1 LALLLLLASSAVAG
15 ETGYPLITLFRQEQ
29 HKGGTQNFGAAGD
42 PRGRLYFAN
51 QDGVLIY
58 DGAWWSRVTI
68 AGITA
73 FDVLSDTDG
82 NIGVGGLEEI
92 GVLAPTPTGTLG
104 YRSLVGQLP
113 AELRSDI
120 GQGSMC
126 RAPGGGLLFI
136 GPRFAA
142 RWDGRALRV
151 VERNNDPALHPRRCF
166 DVGGIAYIGSFT
178 GLKELGGK
186 TLFAGKRIDIALP
199 GFVILRNGGLFRYDE
214 TPYDTDASQWLRGKG
229 VMDAKVLA
237 DGRIA
242 VATLRFGLLIM
253 TADGRIDQIIDAAA
267 GLPDVFLF
275 SVEQDA
281 EGSLWLAMDN
291 AIVRVDFGAPVSV
304 FDQRIGL
311 AGSVQTIARHQGTL
325 YAGTS
330 HGIFAIE
337 PSGAGVRARRLPGME
352 TNNPWSLLSTH
363 DDFLTGTFG
372 GIFVLHDPGTPQLID
387 GTTELTA
394 YVMTPSLRDPS
405 RVWFGTDE
413 GVGMLRRDAG
423 GWRYEGLLKTAPAHV
438 HAIIETNDG
447 ALWIGTSLDGVVR
460 IDQQGPITRWG
471 TGEASVLAIDG
482 QIIIVRSDGFTR
494 PAPNGRE
501 IPDPLLGA
509 IHTTGTAL
517 SAAADARGN
526 VWMTT
531 RPPRMVRRTAGGAYE
546 AEGHLVGAME
556 GDGQTFFAD
565 ADGVMWIGGDR
576 GLYRVAAADA
586 TARRAQP
593 APAIRRVVDGRDRTL
608 FDALGDPNHASTS
621 LPHSVGRVRI
631 EVAPLSYR
639 DSTRYQYRLDPV
651 DTQWSSWTEQAFLD
665 YTNLGAND
673 YTFRVRTRGA
683 GGALSEE
690 AHWSFSVRA
699 PWYATR
705 PAIALWIVTGAALLY
720 LFIRL
725 RTRTLRGRARRL
737 QSLVD
742 EQTVMLRAANEQLEH
757 LSLTDPLTGVANRR
771 AFDRALNEAWK
782 RAVRHDQP
790 LTVVMLDLDH
800 FKRLNDAQGH
810 AAGDECLRTV
820 AQQLDSAIRGNG
832 DDLVARWG
840 GEEFVLLLA
849 ADEATALA
857 VAQRIRAG
865 IEPLGVTASLGVAAR
880 GNEADPMEI
889 VERADRALYAA
900 KRAGRNQVHVD
911 VERLSA

>member
-1 LALLLLLASSAVAG
+1 MAG

-29 HKGGTQNFGAAGD
+29 HKGGPQNFDVTRD
-42 PRGRLYFAN
+42 PRGRLHFAN

-58 DGAWWSRVTI
+58 DGAWWTRVAI
-68 AGITA
+68 PGITA
-73 FDVLSDTDG
+73 FETLSDTEG

-92 GVLAPTPTGTLG
+92 GVLVPTGGKLG
-104 YRSLVGQLP
+104 YRSLMGQLP
-113 AELRSDI
+113 PELRAGL
-120 GQGSMC
+120 GQGSLC
-126 RAPGGGLLFI
+126 RAPGAGLMFVS
-136 GPRFAA
+136 PRFLA

-151 VERNNDPALHPRRCF
+151 VERNAGDALHPRRCF
-166 DVGGIAYIGSFT
+166 NVDGHTWIGSFS
-178 GLKELGGK
+178 GLKDLGGK
-186 TLFAGKRIDIALP
+186 TLFAGKRVDAALP
-199 GFVILRNGGLFRYDE
+199 GFVILRNLGLFRYDE
-214 TPYDTDASQWLRGKG
+214 TPYDTEASRWLRGKG
-229 VMDAKVLA
+229 VMDARVLA

-242 VATLRFGLLIM
+242 VATLRFGLMVM

-267 GLPDVFLF
+267 GLPDVYLF
-275 SVEQDA
+275 AVEQDA

-311 AGSVQTIARHQGTL
+311 AGSVQTVARHRGTL
-325 YAGTS
+325 YAGSS

-337 PSGAGVRARRLPGME
+337 SSGPIVRARRLPGME

-363 DDFLTGTFG
+363 GDFLAGTYG
-372 GIFVLHDPGTPQLID
+372 GIFVLQDPGTARLID
-387 GTTELTA
+387 GTADLTA
-394 YVMTPSLRDPS
+394 YVMTPSRRDPT
-405 RVWFGTDE
+405 RVWFGTDD
-413 GVGMLRRDAG
+413 GVGLLRREAA
-423 GWRYEGLLKTAPAHV
+423 GWRYEGLLKNAPAHV
-438 HAIIETNDG
+438 HALVESSDG
-447 ALWIGTSLDGVVR
+447 ALWIGTNLDGAVR
-460 IDQQGPITRWG
+460 IAPDGTASRWG
-471 TGEASVLAIDG
+471 SGDASVFLLDG
-482 QIIIVRSDGFTR
+482 RVVIARAGFTE
-494 PAPNGRE
+494 PAPNGVER
-501 IPDPLLGA
+501 PDPLLGRIRSEDSA
-509 IHTTGTAL
+509 FF
-517 SAAADARGN
+517 AAADAQGN
-526 VWMTT
+526 VWMST
-531 RPPRMVRRTAGGAYE
+531 RPPRVIRRGAGGAYDSE
-546 AEGHLVGAME
+546 AHRVGAME

-565 ADGVMWIGGDR
+565 ADGTMWIGSDR
-576 GLYRVAAADA
+576 GLYRIAPANASA
-586 TARRAQP
+586 LRAQP
-593 APAIRRVVDGRDRTL
+593 APAIRRVVDGRERTL
-608 FDALGDPNHASTS
+608 FDAQGDPTHTSTS

-639 DSTRYQYRLDPV
+639 ASTQYQYRLDPI

-683 GGALSEE
+683 GGALSDE
-690 AHWSFSVRA
+690 ARWAFSVRA

-705 PAIALWIVTGAALLY
+705 PALALWIVTGAALLY

-725 RTRTLRGRARRL
+725 RTRTLRRRARRL

-742 EQTVMLRAANEQLEH
+742 EQTVMLRSANEQLEH

-771 AFDRALNEAWK
+771 AFDRALGEAWK

-800 FKRLNDAQGH
+800 FKHLNDARGH

-857 VAQRIRAG
+857 VAQRIRLG

-880 GNEADPMEI
+880 GSEAEPMEL
-889 VERADRALYAA
+889 VDRADRALYAA

-911 VERLSA
+911 VQRMSA